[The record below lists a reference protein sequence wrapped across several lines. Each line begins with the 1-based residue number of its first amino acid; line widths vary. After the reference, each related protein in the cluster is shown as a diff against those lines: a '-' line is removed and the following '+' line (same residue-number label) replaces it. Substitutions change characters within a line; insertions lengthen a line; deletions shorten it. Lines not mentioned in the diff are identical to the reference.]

1 MNRTC
6 TIKSMAQYISKVNS
20 ITLKSEIPMYPPKL
34 LFRGLSKSKYELTP
48 SLDRCPS
55 PTWMNS
61 LQMVEK
67 DLVQTTQQKFPLIF
81 PDTDYPVIRLAKL
94 QHYGIPTRMM
104 DVTENA
110 LVALYFACLGNQDS
124 DGEVIAF
131 SGNMCSAFNPVANII
146 ADTYRL
152 TGNSI
157 IDTKNYRYRALSQ
170 PYSVG
175 LVDSSWKD
183 CNPKK
188 LANFIKI
195 ISKPIFVEAGTVC
208 ERQKNQSGKFILFP
222 SRINPQN
229 GYVLDELQKL
239 EKSNKCIVKRI
250 KIPAECKAIFLTQ
263 LKRLGVSEDFLFAD
277 DVDKVCHYIV
287 EEQKARYNEELE

>member
-1 MNRTC
+1 MNKTC
-6 TIKSMAQYISKVNS
+6 TIHSLAQYISKVNS

-34 LFRGLSKSKYELTP
+34 LFRGLSKSGYPLTP
-48 SLDRCPS
+48 GIDRYPS

-61 LQMVEK
+61 LQTVEK
-67 DLVQTTQQKFPLIF
+67 DLVQTAQQKFPLIF
-81 PDTDYPVIRLAKL
+81 QDTDYPVIRLAKL

-110 LVALYFACLGNQDS
+110 LVALYFACLGNPDS

-157 IDTKNYRYRALSQ
+157 IDAESYRYRALSQ

-175 LVDSSWKD
+175 LVDSNWKD
-183 CNPKK
+183 CNSKK

-222 SRINPQN
+222 SRTNSQN
-229 GYVLDELQKL
+229 GYVLDQLVKL
-239 EKSNKCIVKRI
+239 EKSNKCVLKKIE
-250 KIPAECKAIFLTQ
+250 IPAVYKSVFLTQ
-263 LKRLGVSEDFLFAD
+263 LKRLGVTEDFLFAD
-277 DVDKVCHYIV
+277 DVDKVCACIFR
-287 EEQKARYNEELE
+287 EQKARYTEN